1 VLSADHVRR
10 LLSALDG
17 HRLRALVAVAALL
30 GLRRGELI
38 GLKWADVDLDAR
50 TLAVRRTGARIAG
63 EYTEGSPK
71 SARSRRTITIPSILV
86 DELRQHRARI
96 HAERLR
102 LGPQWSDENRV
113 FPNECGGPLGAT
125 TIRRTLDSATERAG
139 LPHLRVH
146 DLRHTAATML
156 IAAGGSLSAAQEL
169 LGHAT
174 QSLTADLYAHVLDEQ
189 RRETAD
195 RIDRTMR

>member
-1 VLSADHVRR
+1 M
-10 LLSALDG
+10 
-17 HRLRALVAVAALL
+17 
-30 GLRRGELI
+30 
-38 GLKWADVDLDAR
+38 
-50 TLAVRRTGARIAG
+50 
-63 EYTEGSPK
+63 
-71 SARSRRTITIPSILV
+71 
-86 DELRQHRARI
+86 
-96 HAERLR
+96 
-102 LGPQWSDENRV
+102 

-146 DLRHTAATML
+146 DLRHTAATIL
-156 IAAGGSLSAAQEL
+156 IAAGGSLPAAQEL
-169 LGHAT
+169 LRHAT